1 MEKASSKKK
10 KDNMM
15 KSFGNGKNKEHQT
28 EQPPLWRD
36 ILALL
41 GKIATL
47 GILFVLL
54 FTVLF
59 GLLRNQDA
67 GMYPGVKDGD
77 LVVFYRLDKTYNAQD
92 LLILDYQGQRQVRR
106 VVAAAGDTVDIT
118 KEGLLVNGSP
128 QQEQAIY
135 EITERYDSGLELP
148 LTLKEGEVFVLG
160 DAREH
165 ASDSRIYGVVDTK
178 KTLGKVMMIIRRR
191 EF

>member
-10 KDNMM
+10 KDKVM
-15 KSFGNGKNKEHQT
+15 KSFGDGKSKGHQA

-41 GKIATL
+41 GKIAAL

-77 LVVFYRLDKTYNAQD
+77 LVVFYRLDKKYHAQD

-106 VVAAAGDTVDIT
+106 VVAVAGDTVDIT
-118 KEGLLVNGSP
+118 EEGLLVNGSP
-128 QQEQAIY
+128 QQEKAIY
-135 EITERYDSGLELP
+135 ESTKRYDSGLELP

-165 ASDSRIYGVVDTK
+165 ATDSRIYGVVDTK